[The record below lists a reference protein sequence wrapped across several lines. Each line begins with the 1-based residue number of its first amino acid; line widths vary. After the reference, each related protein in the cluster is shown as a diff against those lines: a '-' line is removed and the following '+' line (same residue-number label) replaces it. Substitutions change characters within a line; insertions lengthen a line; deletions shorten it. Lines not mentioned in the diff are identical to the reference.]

1 MNINFNGNINDVSM
15 LLVSAERYALGRK
28 TYIAQ
33 WTCEIIKKNLHL
45 LNEKD
50 KQVII
55 DDLEN
60 RIDYGYECDKE
71 EWFKLLE
78 SLKGEK

>member
-33 WTCEIIKKNLHL
+33 WTCEIIKKNFVS
-45 LNEKD
+45 K
-50 KQVII
+50 
-55 DDLEN
+55 
-60 RIDYGYECDKE
+60 
-71 EWFKLLE
+71 FKFY
-78 SLKGEK
+78 